1 MTDTRVRV
9 RYAPSPT
16 GEPHVGNIHT
26 AFFNWLFAR
35 HSKGA
40 FIVRIEDTDQKRL
53 VPTAPESILESLR
66 WLGMDWDEGP
76 DVGGAYGPYFQSQ
89 RLDIYS
95 FYARKL
101 IEEGAAYP
109 CYCSEKRLEQMRA
122 EQSARKVPPGY
133 DRRCRNL
140 TPAERAAREAE
151 GIVPVVRLKVPD
163 EGEITY
169 HDMIYGDITVRN
181 ATLDDLIL
189 LKSDGFPTYHLANVV
204 DDHLM
209 EISHI
214 MRANEWLPSVPRHVL
229 LYKAFGWQPPV
240 YAHLPMLLGP
250 DRAKLSKRHG
260 ATSVLAYREM
270 GYTVEAVQNF
280 MALLGWAYD
289 DKTEI
294 FTLEQLIEYFTLEKV
309 SPSPSIFSVEKL
321 DWLNGH
327 YIRTMATD
335 TLAQRALPFITQDL
349 RAAGKDE
356 AAWPADRVA
365 ALAQRFMPL
374 VQERIKRLTDVWPLV
389 DFFFSDDVTY
399 DRALL
404 VGKGMTDANVR
415 DVLKAALA
423 ALQGVERWQPAAMEA
438 ALRPLAEQLGLKVGQ
453 FFGTLRVAITGKTIT
468 PPLME
473 SMEIVGR
480 AVSLARLR
488 QALALV
494 EKA

>member
-1 MTDTRVRV
+1 MAENRVRV

-16 GEPHVGNIHT
+16 GEPHIGNIHT

-35 HSKGA
+35 RNKGA

-66 WLGMDWDEGP
+66 WLGMTWDEGP

-89 RLDIYS
+89 RLDMYQY
-95 FYARKL
+95 YARKL
-101 IEEGAAYP
+101 VEDGVAYP

-122 EQSARKVPPGY
+122 EQQARKVPPGY
-133 DRRCRNL
+133 DRRCRDL
-140 TPAERAAREAE
+140 TPAERAAKEAE
-151 GIVPVVRLKVPD
+151 GITPVVRFKMPD
-163 EGEITY
+163 DGETSY
-169 HDMIYGDITVRN
+169 HDLVYGDISVKN
-181 ATLDDLIL
+181 ATLDDLVL
-189 LKSDGFPTYHLANVV
+189 LKSDGFPTYHLANVI

-229 LYKAFGWQPPV
+229 LYKALGWQPPV

-250 DRAKLSKRHG
+250 DRSKLSKRHG
-260 ATSVLAYREM
+260 ATSVLAYRDM
-270 GYTVEAVQNF
+270 GYLVESMQNF

-294 FTLEQLIEYFTLEKV
+294 FTLQQLIEYFSLEKV
-309 SPSPSIFSVEKL
+309 SPAPSIFSVEKL

-327 YIRTMATD
+327 YIRTLSAGE
-335 TLAQRALPFITQDL
+335 LGKRALPFILKDL
-349 RAAGKDE
+349 RAAGGDE
-356 AAWPADRVA
+356 SKWPVESVA
-365 ALAQRFMPL
+365 ALAEQFMPI

-389 DFFFSDDVTY
+389 DFFFADEVAY

-404 VGKGMTDANVR
+404 LGKGMTDASVAA
-415 DVLKAALA
+415 VLKAAQSSLLA
-423 ALQGVERWQPAAMEA
+423 LDAWQAPAMEA

-453 FFGTLRVAITGKTIT
+453 FFGVLRVAITGKQVT
-468 PPLME
+468 PPLLE
-473 SMEIVGR
+473 SMVILGR
-480 AVSLARLR
+480 AVSLARL
-488 QALALV
+488 QKALDMMAG
-494 EKA
+494 A